1 MFEYLSGI
9 FTPATLKA
17 LWNGTL
23 VTITVTLISGSVGLV
38 LGLIAALGRM
48 SRYKILNLLAGA
60 YIEFFRGTPLLVQL
74 FIIYFGLPSIPF
86 LDPLPAFW
94 AGTIGLILYVGAYNA
109 EIIRGAFLAIG
120 YGQSEAA
127 RSLGLTPFETYRYV
141 LIPQALRIALPS
153 LGNQFI
159 SLIKDST
166 LVSVITV
173 NELLL
178 TGRNIISRTYQP
190 MTVYLAI
197 AFIYLILSNLT
208 ALAVRQME
216 RVQNRPYV
224 KTR

>member
-1 MFEYLSGI
+1 MFEFLSGI
-9 FTPATLKA
+9 FTPNTLKA

-23 VTITVTLISGSVGLV
+23 TTISVTAISGSIGLV

-48 SRYKILNLLAGA
+48 SRFTILNWIAGA

-74 FIIYFGLPSIPF
+74 FIIYFGLPSLPF

-120 YGQSEAA
+120 QGQSEAA
-127 RSLGLTPFETYRYV
+127 RSLGLRPFDTYRFV
-141 LIPQALRIALPS
+141 LIPQALRIALPA

-190 MTVYLAI
+190 MTVYMAI
-197 AFIYLILSNLT
+197 AFIYLVLSNLT
-208 ALAVRQME
+208 AVAVRYLE
-216 RVQNRPYV
+216 RIQNRPYA
-224 KTR
+224 KAR

>member
-1 MFEYLSGI
+1 MFEFLSGI
-9 FTPATLKA
+9 FTPATLRA

-23 VTITVTLISGSVGLV
+23 VTITVTAISGSAGLV

-48 SRYKILNLLAGA
+48 SRLRIMNWIAGA

-74 FIIYFGLPSIPF
+74 FIIYFGLPSLPF
-86 LDPLPAFW
+86 LDPLPAYW
-94 AGTIGLILYVGAYNA
+94 AGTIGLTLYVGAYNA
-109 EIIRGAFLAIG
+109 EIIRGAFLAIPQ
-120 YGQSEAA
+120 GQSEAA
-127 RSLGLTPFETYRYV
+127 RALGLRPFQTYRHV
-141 LIPQALRIALPS
+141 LVPQAVRIALPA

-197 AFIYLILSNLT
+197 AFIYLVLSNLT
-208 ALAVRQME
+208 AFAVRLME
-216 RVQNRPYV
+216 RAQNRPYA
-224 KTR
+224 KPR

>member
-9 FTPATLKA
+9 FTPNTLNA

-23 VTITVTLISGSVGLV
+23 TTISVTVISGSIGLV

-48 SRYKILNLLAGA
+48 SRFTILNWIAGA

-74 FIIYFGLPSIPF
+74 FIIYFGLPSLPF

-120 YGQSEAA
+120 QGQSEAA
-127 RSLGLTPFETYRYV
+127 RSLGLRPFDTYRFV
-141 LIPQALRIALPS
+141 LIPQALRIALPA

-190 MTVYLAI
+190 MTVYMAI
-197 AFIYLILSNLT
+197 AFIYLVLSNLT
-208 ALAVRQME
+208 AVAVRYLE
-216 RVQNRPYV
+216 RIQNRPYA
-224 KTR
+224 KAR

>member
-9 FTPATLKA
+9 FTPNTLNA

-23 VTITVTLISGSVGLV
+23 TTISVTVISGSIGLV

-48 SRYKILNLLAGA
+48 SRFTILNWIAGA

-74 FIIYFGLPSIPF
+74 FIIYFGLPSLPF

-127 RSLGLTPFETYRYV
+127 RSLGLRPFETYRFV
-141 LIPQALRIALPS
+141 LIPQALRIALPA

-197 AFIYLILSNLT
+197 AFIYLVLSNLT
-208 ALAVRQME
+208 AAAVRYLE
-216 RVQNRPYV
+216 RIQNRPYA
-224 KTR
+224 KAR

>member
-1 MFEYLSGI
+1 MFDYLSGI
-9 FTPATLKA
+9 FTPATLNA

-48 SRYKILNLLAGA
+48 SRFTVLNLIAGA

-120 YGQSEAA
+120 PGQSEAA
-127 RSLGLTPFETYRYV
+127 RSLGLTPFDTYRYV